1 MNDRLRKIAK
11 LAVPA
16 VVTNVTTPLL
26 ALCDVAVTGHM
37 GNAVYLAAI
46 AVGGTMFNMLYW
58 LFGFLRMGASGT
70 TAQALGAKDRV
81 GVKAIFC
88 RGLVLAI
95 AGGLLLIAFHKPL
108 SGLILSVIDA
118 TGSTR
123 ALATDYFNICI
134 WGAPAMLGTF
144 SLTGWLLGM
153 QNSRIPM
160 WVSII
165 INVLNISISLT
176 LVYGFGMGIEGV
188 ATGTLSAQWAGFI
201 ITLAAALHKYG
212 MPRVGWQK
220 IFDRNEMRK
229 FFRINSDIFLR
240 TVCLVAITIWF
251 TRIGAIQGNVMLAV
265 NTLLMQLFTIFSYM
279 MDGIA
284 FAGEALCG
292 LNKGARDYTEL
303 HRTVKT
309 LSLLGLICSA
319 IFTLIY
325 FLFGDSFLSLLS
337 SDKEVVSRSHEF
349 FYWAVSIP
357 LVSVM
362 AFVMDGVMIGLT
374 RTRAMLASMIVGA
387 GVYFGLYFWLFP
399 LLGNHGLW
407 IAFLSYL
414 FVRGL
419 MLTVLYLYSERY
431 ASHASASSSYHS

>member
-1 MNDRLRKIAK
+1 MSDRLRKIAA

-16 VVTNVTTPLL
+16 VVTNITTPLL

-37 GNAVYLAAI
+37 GNAVYIAAI

-70 TAQALGAKDRV
+70 TAQAFGAKDME

-88 RGLVLAI
+88 RGLLLAM

-108 SGLILSVIDA
+108 SAIILSIID
-118 TGSTR
+118 TSGITR
-123 ALATDYFNICI
+123 ELATTYFNICI

-165 INVLNISISLT
+165 INVLNISLSLT

-188 ATGTLSAQWAGFI
+188 ATGTLSAQWAGFL
-201 ITLAAALHKYG
+201 ITLVSALHKYG
-212 MPRVGWQK
+212 KPHVKWHRVMS
-220 IFDRNEMRK
+220 RNELRK

-240 TVCLVAITIWF
+240 TVCLVTITLWF
-251 TRIGAIQGNVMLAV
+251 TRVGAIQGNVMLAV

-292 LNKGARDYTEL
+292 LHKGAGNSTEL
-303 HRTVKT
+303 HRTVKSLT
-309 LSLLGLICSA
+309 LLGLVSSA
-319 IFTLIY
+319 IFTMVY
-325 FLFGDSFLSLLS
+325 FLFGDSFLALLS
-337 SDKEVVSRSHEF
+337 SDREVISRSHEF

-374 RTRAMLASMIVGA
+374 KTRAMLMSMVIGGA
-387 GVYFGLYFWLFP
+387 VYFGLYFWLFP
-399 LLGNHGLW
+399 RLGNHGLW

-414 FVRGL
+414 LVRGIT
-419 MLTVLYLYSERY
+419 LTALYLYSERY
-431 ASHASASSSYHS
+431 ASHASASSSYHC